1 MSIYRH
7 HSLIRGHVRYA
18 LYIDGWGAAW
28 RAGSLAAERGV
39 MPLRGRM
46 SNRPAAC
53 GGWEIQL
60 LQSSYSYI
68 GFARQGGG

>member
-1 MSIYRH
+1 M
-7 HSLIRGHVRYA
+7 LDA
-18 LYIDGWGAAW
+18 LYVDGWGAAW

-39 MPLRGRM
+39 MPLRGR

-60 LQSSYSYI
+60 LQSSYSYR
-68 GFARQGGG
+68 AA

>member
-1 MSIYRH
+1 M
-7 HSLIRGHVRYA
+7 LDA

-39 MPLRGRM
+39 MCSRGR

-60 LQSSYSYI
+60 LQSSYSYR
-68 GFARQGGG
+68 AA